1 MIVMSSSLFMAHVTR
16 RTDPCR
22 FCFFFSGIKL
32 VLKLIAMASHMTTLM
47 FCITIRCLLLSIVIL
62 HFAGHACSDVSSH
75 HDNFCRTEMSS
86 NFSAS
91 HVVMT
96 VQIQSPT
103 ACI

>member
-1 MIVMSSSLFMAHVTR
+1 M
-16 RTDPCR
+16 
-22 FCFFFSGIKL
+22 
-32 VLKLIAMASHMTTLM
+32 LKLIAMASHMTTLM

-75 HDNFCRTEMSS
+75 HDNFCRTEMRS